1 MKGLRKVNL
10 DEILQKLDSYRLNNR
25 WLVLISSVEQQ
36 PEILDD
42 LQETTTIFTG
52 GTYTAVKV
60 ESPEL
65 CLDTIDSQENHLL
78 VLYGFEQWDEQAW
91 RKLDYSR
98 YRQHNNHTTILL
110 LSWEAYQRM
119 SQFAQHFT
127 HWIKKVFQF
136 DPEGIYLSEE
146 AKESCLANLR
156 EWSGYSDQDVIRMA
170 EDHTLPR
177 DPEYGEWLILI
188 DRGDLI
194 VV

>member
-1 MKGLRKVNL
+1 MKGLQSLNL
-10 DEILQKLDSYRLNNR
+10 DEVLQKLDLYRLNNR

-42 LQETTTIFTG
+42 LQETATIFTG
-52 GTYTAVKV
+52 GTYAAMDVRNQ
-60 ESPEL
+60 EL
-65 CLDTIDSQENHLL
+65 CLDIVDDQENHLL

-91 RKLDYSR
+91 RRLDYTR

-110 LSWEAYQRM
+110 LSWEAYRRM

-136 DPEGIYLSEE
+136 DPEGIYLSESE
-146 AKESCLANLR
+146 KEERLVNLR
-156 EWSGYSDQDVIRMA
+156 EWSGYSDQDVITMA
-170 EDHTLPR
+170 ENNTLPR
-177 DPEYGEWLILI
+177 DPEYGSWLLLLN
-188 DRGDLI
+188 REDLI